1 MQKTMIDK
9 SQEIEIAVGILF
21 ADAITFRLNGTY
33 IHDQQKYSGVYTV
46 VKEGDH
52 FILHSSSMQQIISL
66 PFTLIPEDEKK
77 ASFDL
82 QNVVIGINFHWQRT
96 EEQKF
101 KGKLKIID
109 EKRHLTAINI
119 LSLEDYLLSV
129 ISSEM
134 RATSSLELLKAHAI
148 ISRSWLIAQKIKREK
163 IPSNYQSLSQN
174 EHEYIRWYDRE
185 DHENFD
191 VCADDHCQR
200 YQGISRA
207 YTPLV
212 QEAIEETRNM
222 VLVYNGEVCDA
233 RFSKCC
239 GGISERFENTWEP
252 VKHPYL
258 TEIID
263 SDTLSCVPDL
273 SKEENARQWI
283 LSKPDVFCN
292 TQNKN
297 ILSNVLND
305 YDQETH
311 DFFRWQV
318 SYTPEELSTLIYS
331 RIGIDFGNL
340 QAIEP
345 IERGTSGRIIKL
357 RISGSKRSMI
367 IGKELV
373 IRKAFS
379 TTHLYS
385 SAFIVDTEKNSSGNI
400 VRFILKGAG
409 WGHGVGLCQIGAA
422 VMSTKGYD
430 YKKILAHYFPNTQI
444 KAFYDL

>member
-1 MQKTMIDK
+1 M
-9 SQEIEIAVGILF
+9 
-21 ADAITFRLNGTY
+21 
-33 IHDQQKYSGVYTV
+33 
-46 VKEGDH
+46 
-52 FILHSSSMQQIISL
+52 
-66 PFTLIPEDEKK
+66 
-77 ASFDL
+77 
-82 QNVVIGINFHWQRT
+82 
-96 EEQKF
+96 
-101 KGKLKIID
+101 
-109 EKRHLTAINI
+109 
-119 LSLEDYLLSV
+119 
-129 ISSEM
+129 
-134 RATSSLELLKAHAI
+134 
-148 ISRSWLIAQKIKREK
+148 
-163 IPSNYQSLSQN
+163 
-174 EHEYIRWYDRE
+174 
-185 DHENFD
+185 
-191 VCADDHCQR
+191 
-200 YQGISRA
+200 
-207 YTPLV
+207 
-212 QEAIEETRNM
+212 
-222 VLVYNGEVCDA
+222 
-233 RFSKCC
+233 
-239 GGISERFENTWEP
+239 
-252 VKHPYL
+252 
-258 TEIID
+258 
-263 SDTLSCVPDL
+263 SCVPDL